1 MRGTGGPL
9 LCIGDLLCDVGEE
22 EAVEGK
28 GLNETPKSI
37 PSPSSSSSSVSTTL
51 FDLSQPPDLP
61 QLFQE
66 NYDQLNKV
74 FDDNDHSWTA
84 LTLKMCSALDTAT
97 KLVESTNSN
106 SRFLLEKIVELEHV
120 LEKGDA
126 TREAAMAIQTSYSSQ
141 IAQDSISSLNEGR
154 NIPV

>member
-22 EAVEGK
+22 EAGGTK
-28 GLNETPKSI
+28 GSNETPKSI
-37 PSPSSSSSSVSTTL
+37 PSPSSSSASVSTL
-51 FDLSQPPDLP
+51 FDVSESPDLP
-61 QLFQE
+61 KLFQE

-84 LTLKMCSALDTAT
+84 LTLKMCNALDTAT

-106 SRFLLEKIVELEHV
+106 SRFLLEKIVELERV
-120 LEKGDA
+120 LEKGDS
-126 TREAAMAIQTSYSSQ
+126 TREAAMAIQTSYSEQ
-141 IAQDSISSLNEGR
+141 VAHDSISPRNEGTDS
-154 NIPV
+154 